1 MKDYWYMLVTKD
13 KYELP
18 LAIAD
23 SAEDLAKIIG
33 VSKNYV
39 YCATS
44 NVRGH
49 LYPHIVKVPV
59 EYDMEGGDNVI
70 NLKKE
75 RMKLNLSQFQMAE
88 KIGISVS
95 GYSNI
100 ENNRYLPSIK
110 TAKKIAEIINVEWS
124 KLYE

>member
-23 SAEDLAKIIG
+23 SAEELAKIIG

-59 EYDMEGGDNVI
+59 EYDMEGGENVI

>member
-23 SAEDLAKIIG
+23 SAEELAKTIG

>member
-23 SAEDLAKIIG
+23 SAEELAKIIG

>member
-23 SAEDLAKIIG
+23 SAEELAKIIG

-49 LYPHIVKVPV
+49 LYPHIVKVPI

>member
-1 MKDYWYMLVTKD
+1 MKDYCYMLVTKD

-23 SAEDLAKIIG
+23 SAEELAKIIG

-49 LYPHIVKVPV
+49 LYPHIVKVPI

-100 ENNRYLPSIK
+100 ENNRYSPSIK
-110 TAKKIAEIINVEWS
+110 TAKKIAEIINVEWT

>member
-18 LAIAD
+18 LAVAD
-23 SAEDLAKIIG
+23 SAEELAKTIG